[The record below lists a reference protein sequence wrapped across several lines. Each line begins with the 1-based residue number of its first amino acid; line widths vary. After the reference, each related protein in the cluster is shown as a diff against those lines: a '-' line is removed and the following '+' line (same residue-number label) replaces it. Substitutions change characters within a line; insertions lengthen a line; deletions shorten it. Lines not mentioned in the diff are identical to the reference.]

1 MLRFDRKQ
9 QNSVKLLSFN
19 KKINYYLFLNE
30 IIHVIY
36 LTYLAQ
42 NLKKKEANRFESV
55 FSFPMAGGSAC
66 PIIAAALGMRRHV
79 DRAKQSCVEQTQ
91 QRGEETNRC
100 EKMPL

>member
-1 MLRFDRKQ
+1 
-9 QNSVKLLSFN
+9 
-19 KKINYYLFLNE
+19 
-30 IIHVIY
+30 
-36 LTYLAQ
+36 
-42 NLKKKEANRFESV
+42 
-55 FSFPMAGGSAC
+55 MAGGSAC